1 MTKKSEFLFSKSS
14 TRFFL
19 PWMCALMVFIATLI
33 SAGGIVISNSLA
45 SWQRGVSSS
54 LTVQIPTYDEQGMP
68 RGDAVAQDL
77 EQALSLLRTTPG
89 IIGAT
94 ILNDAEM
101 AELMSPWLGTD
112 AAISELPLPKLIDV
126 TVDAA
131 RKPDLEQLKA
141 SLSTTVPSAILDS
154 HRIWLDDL
162 ITLSNGV
169 LDLIAF
175 VLLMLLATVAIT
187 VIYTTKSS
195 LSIQRSIISLVHM
208 MGAKDLY
215 ITLKYSVY
223 SFKYAFWGSAIGFAL
238 AVPVMLGL
246 VVFLKSVSTFMLQ
259 ASLSHTEW
267 LALLSI
273 PFGMA
278 VLAFCTTFYT
288 VQRYLK
294 KFL

>member
-1 MTKKSEFLFSKSS
+1 MAKKSEFLFSKSS

-33 SAGGIVISNSLA
+33 SAGGIVISHSLA
-45 SWQRGVSSS
+45 AWQRGVSSS
-54 LTVQIPTYDEQGMP
+54 LTVQIPTYNAQGLP
-68 RGDAVAQDL
+68 RGEAVSQDL
-77 EQALSLLRTTPG
+77 EKALTLIRTAPG
-89 IIGAT
+89 VTGASV
-94 ILNDAEM
+94 LNNAEM

-126 TVDAA
+126 SIDNAT
-131 RKPDLEQLKA
+131 KSMLEKLKSDLNEV
-141 SLSTTVPSAILDS
+141 VPSAILDS

-162 ITLSNGV
+162 ITLSNGI
-169 LDLIAF
+169 LNLIVF
-175 VLLMLLATVAIT
+175 VLLMLLTTVAVT

-215 ITLKYSVY
+215 ITLKYSIY
-223 SFKYAFWGSAIGFAL
+223 SFKYAFWGSFIGFVL
-238 AVPVMLGL
+238 AIPVMLGL

-259 ASLSHTEW
+259 ASLSHLEW

-273 PFGMA
+273 PLGMA
-278 VLAFCTTFYT
+278 ALAFCTTFYT

>member
-1 MTKKSEFLFSKSS
+1 MAKKSEFLFSKSS

-45 SWQRGVSSS
+45 NWQRGVSAS
-54 LTVQIPTYDEQGMP
+54 LTVQIPTYDKQGLP
-68 RGDAVAQDL
+68 RGDAVTQDV
-77 EQALSLLRTTPG
+77 EQTLTLLRTTPG
-89 IIGAT
+89 IIGASP
-94 ILNDAEM
+94 LNNAEM

-112 AAISELPLPKLIDV
+112 ASITELPLPKLIDV
-126 TVDAA
+126 TVDTSN
-131 RKPDLEQLKA
+131 KPDLEQLKA
-141 SLSTTVPSAILDS
+141 NLNAAVPEAILDS

-162 ITLSNGV
+162 INLSGGL

-223 SFKYAFWGSAIGFAL
+223 SFKYAFWGSVTGFTLAI
-238 AVPVMLGL
+238 PVMLGL

-278 VLAFCTTFYT
+278 ALAFCTTFYT

>member
-1 MTKKSEFLFSKSS
+1 MAKTSEFLFSKSS

-33 SAGGIVISNSLA
+33 SAGGLVIHNSLA
-45 SWQRGVSSS
+45 DWQRGVSAS
-54 LTVQIPTYDEQGMP
+54 LTVQIPTYDQQGLP
-68 RGDAVAQDL
+68 RGDAVSQDL
-77 EQALSLLRTTPG
+77 EQALTLLRTTPG
-89 IIGAT
+89 VVGAT

-126 TVDAA
+126 SIDTSH
-131 RKPDLEQLKA
+131 KPELEKLKA
-141 SLSTTVPSAILDS
+141 DLDAVAPEAILDS

-162 ITLSNGV
+162 ITLSSGI
-169 LDLIAF
+169 LDLIVF

-195 LSIQRSIISLVHM
+195 LSIQKSIISLVHM

-215 ITLKYSVY
+215 ITIRYALH

-238 AVPVMLGL
+238 AVPIMLGL

-259 ASLSHTEW
+259 ASLTHTEW

-273 PFGMA
+273 PVGMA
-278 VLAFCTTFYT
+278 TLAFCTTFYT